1 MSANSILS
9 RSPEVKILDVKETL
23 ILPSLSTEQ
32 ADHHSLRKST
42 DHGQLHPGVDHSPK
56 RRVTWMNEEI
66 DVQLEGWNRIKNPDE
81 EAGLRGLKFDIK
93 TKKCDPYKTG
103 VFGETILHYS
113 LLSGNDVISKWLM
126 RHPIYGQTLKK
137 AVQGRANKKSKC
149 STKFQGQGC
158 LHIAVANRSKHM
170 VVEILTYPETRKES
184 IEFFNSECPTDIG
197 YPLNTQRATG
207 SFFKGEKSNTVF
219 MGETA
224 LDFAICTNQREMVDI
239 LMGYENYLDVEE
251 DSIEYSERHYENCI
265 FNGKWRASL
274 KLKDFSYQNTAF
286 HLCAI
291 KGHTAMWYCLMGHL
305 IDTFAAEA
313 KMEKHDV
320 EIKLAAEKWVRSQV
334 NKFGF
339 TPIQLAAY
347 NNDTA
352 MVKTILD
359 QTRRK
364 IYKWGE
370 YALNAYT
377 LNEIDDYYRDAENTP
392 GVPITSII
400 LSEGHS
406 ELLNLEVMRKLM
418 VNKWNAFGRMY
429 TKIFCLIQ
437 LSYAIILTIFFYN
450 VRPHLQELS
459 IPWGKKAVNS
469 AFVYFLYFVVL
480 VKATLEIVLMLIE
493 MFRIFWQNME
503 LQKRTVWQKIDSS
516 CQYLQTLRNN
526 KIDEDTVKENL
537 PSIVN
542 VSSELMISR
551 SSTQERVNR
560 KYAEESCCQKLRRY
574 RLSLSWMRSLYFEQR
589 LPKIPKHWLN
599 NKIRKRHSSVAG
611 FFLYISWLSNIG
623 IMLAQICGIHESETS
638 ARILLWVM
646 VVILVIEYLRLFLW
660 LQTFKLVGR
669 FIAAMVTIIYKDVK
683 GFLIVFMVILTAFVA
698 CFIIIVEHDG
708 TNLWGKIMQIF
719 WFIYELSVGT
729 GEFLAEEMGDFKDT
743 DVYLRTLVYVTYML
757 YLTLMLVLIMNL
769 LIAVMSGTVDL
780 LSSDMNARQMS
791 LKLSSISLISRKLRA
806 LSFLTCNWF
815 SSARIIAGQ
824 PGEGMKLQI
833 REDAHKRIR
842 TMQESLKSE
851 FRLKLLESGNKQH
864 ELKDYYDS
872 MYYQFNLEKEPFG
885 KDGKQKK
892 IKIEEKTKEEETLE
906 IMQMIKKYI
915 LRDKLV
921 ARGYSGACKVK
932 SESFPNPLQFYTRK
946 VSMGFG
952 LI

>member
-1 MSANSILS
+1 MSINSTQS
-9 RSPEVKILDVKETL
+9 RSPDVKVELLDVKETL

-32 ADHHSLRKST
+32 ADHGVRKST
-42 DHGQLHPGVDHSPK
+42 DHGQLHPGVDQSPK
-56 RRVTWMNEEI
+56 RKVSWMNEEI

-81 EAGLRGLKFDIK
+81 EAGLRGLKLDIK
-93 TKKCDPYKTG
+93 TKQCNPYKTG

-113 LLSGNDVISKWLM
+113 LLCGNDVISKWLM
-126 RHPIYGQTLKK
+126 KHPIYGQTLKK

-158 LHIAVANRSKHM
+158 LHIAIANRSKHM
-170 VVEILTYPETRKES
+170 VVEILTYQGNRREN

-239 LMGYENYLDVEE
+239 LMGYENYTDLQE
-251 DSIEYSERHYENCI
+251 DSIEYGERHYENCI

-274 KLKDFSYQNTAF
+274 KLKDLSYQNTAF

-418 VNKWNAFGRMY
+418 VNKWNAFGRFY
-429 TKIFCLIQ
+429 TKILCLIQ
-437 LSYAIILTIFFYN
+437 LSYAIILTLFFYN
-450 VRPHLQELS
+450 VRPNLQDWS
-459 IPWGKKAVNS
+459 IPWGRKAVNS
-469 AFVYFLYFVVL
+469 AFVYVLYFVVL

-503 LQKRTVWQKIDSS
+503 LQKRTLLQKTDSS
-516 CQYLQTLRNN
+516 FQYIQTLRNN
-526 KIDEDTVKENL
+526 NINENTVKENL

-542 VSSELMISR
+542 GGT
-551 SSTQERVNR
+551 TQERVNR
-560 KYAEESCCQKLRRY
+560 MYAAESCCQKLKRY
-574 RLSLSWMRSLYFEQR
+574 RLSWSWMRSLYFEQR
-589 LPKIPKHWLN
+589 LPKIPKYWFN

-623 IMLAQICGIHESETS
+623 IMLAQICGIHDSETS

-646 VVILVIEYLRLFLW
+646 VVILVIEYLMLFLW

-698 CFIIIVEHDG
+698 CFIIIMEHG
-708 TNLWGKIMQIF
+708 GKNLWGKIIEIF
-719 WFIYELSVGT
+719 WLIYELSVGT
-729 GEFLAEEMGDFKDT
+729 GEFFAEEIGDYWTDA

-824 PGEGMKLQI
+824 PGEDMKLEI

-851 FRLKLLESGNKQH
+851 FRLKLLESAANKQH

-885 KDGKQKK
+885 EDGKQKK
-892 IKIEEKTKEEETLE
+892 IKVEEKTKEEETLE
-906 IMQMIKKYI
+906 IMQMIKKHI

-921 ARGYSGACKVK
+921 TRGQSGAYKVK
-932 SESFPNPLQFYTRK
+932 SEYFPNPLQFYTRK
-946 VSMGFG
+946 VSMGLG
-952 LI
+952 LV